1 MKYKFK
7 NKTAEPQS
15 INLTNGSAII
25 VSPREEIIID
35 NWNIYKEE
43 MERLTNFFDVS
54 LERLVPDLEP
64 ETIEIQKTEPEP
76 LQVKEKPKKVY
87 TRKKAEPVKDEDII
101 EEDTDNF
108 DTEVL

>member
-64 ETIEIQKTEPEP
+64 ETIEVQKQEQ
-76 LQVKEKPKKVY
+76 LQVEEKPKKVY
-87 TRKKAEPVKDEDII
+87 TRKKVEPKDEDII